1 MIREEKGNPDCI
13 PPCST
18 CWPPAME
25 GNQKLVRAF
34 FFAMAHKRYSQ
45 GQFIGLDMNFVVKVL
60 EVVKIEDKDKALE
73 NIMNL
78 TKEFLF
84 KDMEKKVNAF

>member
-1 MIREEKGNPDCI
+1 MREEKGNLDCI
-13 PPCST
+13 PPCGT

-34 FFAMAHKRYSQ
+34 FFAMAHRRYSQ

-60 EVVKIEDKDKALE
+60 DVVGIENKDKALE
-73 NIMNL
+73 SIMNL
-78 TKEFLF
+78 TKDFLF
-84 KDMEKKVNAF
+84 KDTEKKIDAF